1 MGTYA
6 IVESEY
12 ADLVIDRL
20 GLDISREQRNAITK
34 ATGVRVKTAE
44 IVIILDDKAM
54 MVDKKTSYVY
64 SKSDY
69 VIATDGSKSF
79 HLAVR
84 YTGEND
90 KGETIE
96 GFEPLKDN
104 KESADKRKKG
114 RLSELNQEIE
124 DAKKTIKQLKGEI
137 SKLEP
142 ERDDLKDGISKLQ
155 EEKENV
161 EKSLKSK
168 KKQYKKLVGKIESL
182 RENFLV
188 RVLFH
193 LYKLELE

>member
-6 IVESEY
+6 TVEPEY

-20 GLDISREQRNAITK
+20 GLDIGREQINKIGAE
-34 ATGVRVKTAE
+34 TAE

-54 MVDKKTSYVY
+54 SPDKKTSYVY
-64 SKSDY
+64 SETDY
-69 VIATDGSKSF
+69 VIAKDGSKSF
-79 HLAVR
+79 YLAVR
-84 YTGEND
+84 YTGTDE
-90 KGETIE
+90 KGKSAEH
-96 GFEPLKDN
+96 FEPLEEN
-104 KESADKRKKG
+104 KELADKRKER
-114 RLSELNQEIE
+114 RLSELDEAIERQEGYLYDYLENEIKALKSE
-124 DAKKTIKQLKGEI
+124 KKG
-137 SKLEP
+137 LENKI
-142 ERDDLKDGISKLQ
+142 LKLQ
-155 EEKENV
+155 EEKENA

>member
-1 MGTYA
+1 MGTFA
-6 IVESEY
+6 IVEPEY

-20 GLDISREQRNAITK
+20 GLDIGREQRNAITK

-84 YTGEND
+84 YTGED
-90 KGETIE
+90 EKGQTIE

-104 KESADKRKKG
+104 KESADKHKEKLNKDIESKK
-114 RLSELNQEIE
+114 NQLGSLKTNIREWE
-124 DAKKTIKQLKGEI
+124 KK
-137 SKLEP
+137 
-142 ERDDLKDGISKLQ
+142 RDDLKNEISELQ
-155 EEKENV
+155 EEKENA
-161 EKSLKSK
+161 EKSLNLKNE
-168 KKQYKKLVGKIESL
+168 QYEKLVDKIESL
-182 RENFLV
+182 RENFLI

>member
-6 IVESEY
+6 IVEPRF

-20 GLDISREQRNAITK
+20 GLDIGREQINKIGA
-34 ATGVRVKTAE
+34 KTAE

-54 MVDKKTSYVY
+54 SSDKKTSYVY

-69 VIATDGSKSF
+69 VIAKDGSKSF
-79 HLAVR
+79 YLAVR
-84 YTGEND
+84 YTGED
-90 KGETIE
+90 EKGKSAEH
-96 GFEPLKDN
+96 FEPLEEN
-104 KESADKRKKG
+104 KELADKRKER
-114 RLSELNQEIE
+114 RLSELDDAIERQEGYLYDYLE
-124 DAKKTIKQLKGEI
+124 NEIKALKSE
-137 SKLEP
+137 
-142 ERDDLKDGISKLQ
+142 KDGLENEISKLQ

-193 LYKLELE
+193 LYKLELK

>member
-6 IVESEY
+6 IVEPRF
-12 ADLVIDRL
+12 ADLIINEL
-20 GLDISREQRNAITK
+20 GLDIGREQRNAITK

-54 MVDKKTSYVY
+54 TANKKTSYVY

-69 VIATDGSKSF
+69 VIATDGSKNF

-84 YTGEND
+84 YAGDDEKAED
-90 KGETIE
+90 
-96 GFEPLKDN
+96 FEPLKEN
-104 KESADKRKKG
+104 KESADKRKDK
-114 RLSELNQEIE
+114 LNQDIE
-124 DAKKTIKQLKGEI
+124 QKNNQINFLKTNIREWEQKRDDFKNEI
-137 SKLEP
+137 SE
-142 ERDDLKDGISKLQ
+142 LQ

-193 LYKLELE
+193 LYKLELK